1 MMSSDP
7 YFPVPTIRRDATSLP
22 PITRDVSM
30 AILLLPCSA
39 THRPNHLDAV
49 AVLEP
54 DGLELM
60 AARDLAV
67 HGDRGEL
74 ALHAEGGEEALD
86 AEAVRHLHHLAV
98 DRALHRPSGGPK
110 TKRPRPQSGCGR
122 VDAVFP
128 SLELPRSGSRGP
140 GPHPVLRNPPPTTTI
155 GVYHRRS
162 SHDGHTSDVAGLPA
176 SGYDDA
182 RCASPARPRAM
193 AAPSTG
199 RQACCWAAASTPPR
213 RWPSRG

>member
-7 YFPVPTIRRDATSLP
+7 YFPVTTIRRDANSLP

-98 DRALHRPSGGPK
+98 DRDLHRPSGGPK
-110 TKRPRPQSGCGR
+110 KQNDRAHKAGA
-122 VDAVFP
+122 AV
-128 SLELPRSGSRGP
+128 
-140 GPHPVLRNPPPTTTI
+140 
-155 GVYHRRS
+155 
-162 SHDGHTSDVAGLPA
+162 
-176 SGYDDA
+176 
-182 RCASPARPRAM
+182 
-193 AAPSTG
+193 
-199 RQACCWAAASTPPR
+199 STPCSL
-213 RWPSRG
+213 RW